1 MMKRFLTLVLLLS
14 LTLVS
19 LSAQKAL
26 VIGNSGYAS
35 KSLPQPARDAAL
47 IDSTLAQSG
56 WTVTNHQ
63 NLGPLALK
71 TALSQFNNTLA
82 EGEMAMVYF
91 SGAVIQLDG
100 LNYLVPVGIF
110 KDAATFKNS
119 AVELN
124 WAISQLSKAGVK
136 LIFLDGARSP
146 ANIGFKLAKP
156 GMAALAKLPGNTL
169 LMYGSPLDT
178 VLVDS
183 PAPNS
188 YFSKALAAEIIK
200 PDLDLS
206 VLPANISAA
215 MAILQGG
222 KTPPQPWSASSVPE
236 GWTLNPSGENMPRY
250 HFRGMFKMDVDGGGS
265 YSF

>member
-1 MMKRFLTLVLLLS
+1 MKRFLTLVLLLS

-35 KSLPQPARDAAL
+35 KALPQPARDAAL

-56 WTVTNHQ
+56 WTVINHQ

-110 KDAATFKNS
+110 KDAATFKTS

-156 GMAALAKLPGNTL
+156 GMAALAKLPGNTI

-178 VLVDS
+178 VLVDTS
-183 PAPNS
+183 TSNS
-188 YFSKALAAEIIK
+188 HFASAITQEIIK
-200 PDLDLS
+200 PDIE
-206 VLPANISAA
+206 VNALPGKITEA
-215 MAILQGG
+215 MAILYGG
-222 KTPPQPWSASSVPE
+222 KTPPQPWNASSVTD
-236 GWTLNPSGENMPRY
+236 GWILNPSGENMPRY
-250 HFRGMFKMDVDGGGS
+250 HFRGMLKMDVDGGGS

>member
-35 KSLPQPARDAAL
+35 KALPQPARDAAL

-91 SGAVIQLDG
+91 SGAVIQLVG

-110 KDAATFKNS
+110 KDVVADYARK
-119 AVELN
+119 
-124 WAISQLSKAGVK
+124 QLK
-136 LIFLDGARSP
+136 
-146 ANIGFKLAKP
+146 
-156 GMAALAKLPGNTL
+156 
-169 LMYGSPLDT
+169 
-178 VLVDS
+178 
-183 PAPNS
+183 
-188 YFSKALAAEIIK
+188 
-200 PDLDLS
+200 
-206 VLPANISAA
+206 
-215 MAILQGG
+215 
-222 KTPPQPWSASSVPE
+222 
-236 GWTLNPSGENMPRY
+236 
-250 HFRGMFKMDVDGGGS
+250 
-265 YSF
+265 